1 MFENIE
7 KGMIIKLYENADNKY
22 IVVDIAIKNDE
33 QYLLLN
39 PIGDIENEEIILNVK
54 DMVLIKLL
62 NNENGFEFVKDMDL
76 VKEIVIE
83 LLKQ

>member
-22 IVVDIAIKNDE
+22 IVVDTIIKNEE
-33 QYLLLN
+33 QYLVLN
-39 PIGDIENEEIILNVK
+39 PIEDIESEEIILNIK
-54 DMVLIKLL
+54 DMRLIKLL
-62 NNENGFEFVKDMDL
+62 NNDEGFEFVKDEEL
-76 VKEIVIE
+76 VKEIVID